1 MGVPEKARTPV
12 GSGPEAEAV
21 GGRARSVRSRGR
33 VLERP
38 LRLPCQ
44 KWTCRGGKRRSGRL
58 EGAWC
63 EPRGVE
69 GVVDQEVSVKASNPG
84 GGRKPVALGGCSAC

>member
-21 GGRARSVRSRGR
+21 GERARSVRSQGR

-38 LRLPCQ
+38 LQLPCQ
-44 KWTCRGGKRRSGRL
+44 KWTWGQEKIWEARGGP
-58 EGAWC
+58 WC

-69 GVVDQEVSVKASNPG
+69 GVVDRGEVSVKASNPG
-84 GGRKPVALGGCSAC
+84 DGRKPVALGGCSAC